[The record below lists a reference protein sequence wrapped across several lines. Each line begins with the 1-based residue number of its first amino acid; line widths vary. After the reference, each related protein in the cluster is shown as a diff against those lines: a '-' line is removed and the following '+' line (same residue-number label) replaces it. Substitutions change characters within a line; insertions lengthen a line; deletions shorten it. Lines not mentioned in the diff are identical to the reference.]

1 MYLSIAE
8 VRAGDPDQPE
18 GGFPEYSDEEIQA
31 RILEWQ
37 AFIEK
42 ITGRVFEER
51 EMELWVRA
59 SPSGKRLYLPQV
71 PVSISKIEDPKGNEV
86 SDYIVVNNPSS
97 PYIEVVSGS
106 LKGDYKISGTFGYLE
121 NGETPPAIKKA
132 LLRLVVFDLRGTP
145 LTLRAGIKEESTDGR
160 TAKFGLPSLTGDR
173 EIDHILATYRRP
185 PLVRTL

>member
-59 SPSGKRLYLPQV
+59 SPSRKRLYLPQF
-71 PVSISKIEDPKGNEV
+71 PISISTIESANGKEI
-86 SDYIVVNNPSS
+86 SAYSVVADPSS
-97 PYIEVVSGS
+97 PYIEVIDGNLSGS
-106 LKGDYKISGTFGYLE
+106 YKVSGTFGYLE

-145 LTLRAGIKEESTDGR
+145 LTLRAGLKEESTDGR